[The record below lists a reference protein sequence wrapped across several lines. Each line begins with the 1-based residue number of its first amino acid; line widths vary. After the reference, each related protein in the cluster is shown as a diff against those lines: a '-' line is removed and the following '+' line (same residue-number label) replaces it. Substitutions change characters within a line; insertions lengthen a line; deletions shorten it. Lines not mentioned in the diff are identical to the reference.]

1 MLGLARAMAEY
12 FSTAHGFENVTCNN
26 IGPGYVKTELT
37 ASVFENE
44 ERAKKLAEATIL
56 GRNSVPEDLVG
67 TAVYLSSKASGYV
80 TGQTIMVDGGFTSL
94 GMR

>member
-1 MLGLARAMAEY
+1 MAEH
-12 FSTAHGFENVTCNN
+12 FSSLYGYHNVTCNN

-37 ASVFENE
+37 KKVFEDE
-44 ERAKKLAEATIL
+44 ERVEKLASATVV

-67 TAVYLSSKASGYV
+67 TAVYLCSNASAYV

-94 GMR
+94 GLR